1 MSDSNTQSSQPKRRR
16 SGQPGNVNAH
26 KNGFYAR
33 RVLETGDPHAARA
46 ENLLVIRSLSL
57 AALSI
62 SRPQRKTADFPP
74 KGIRVD
80 LNYFFKYPINE

>member
-1 MSDSNTQSSQPKRRR
+1 MSDSNTQSLQPKRRR
-16 SGQPGNVNAH
+16 SGQPGNANARH
-26 KNGFYAR
+26 I
-33 RVLETGDPHAARA
+33 LETGDPHAVLA
-46 ENLLVIRSLSL
+46 ENLLAIRLFFL
-57 AALSI
+57 GALSI